1 MLESKP
7 NVSHKLKTRF
17 HRWGSPPWFYPMSSK
32 LLPWLTILTVVLM
45 MTGAVW
51 GLAFAPEDARQGNS
65 FRIIYLH
72 VPVSFLAL
80 AGYYIM
86 ALAGCI
92 GLVWRMK
99 LAFWTLRAAAPIGAA
114 MTFIALVTGSIW
126 GKPTWGTWWEWDARI
141 TSMLILFFLYL
152 GVMALANAYQNS
164 DSGNRAASI
173 LAIVGMVNIPIIY
186 KSVDWWNTLHQ
197 GASLKLTSAPTIHG
211 SMLYPLLIMIAGF
224 YLLYAVLLVLNLRC
238 EILAN
243 ERNSRWLQD
252 LLRKKTQEKN

>member
-1 MLESKP
+1 MLENKP
-7 NVSHKLKTRF
+7 NVLSTLKIWF
-17 HRWGSPPWFYPMSSK
+17 HRWGSPPWFYQMSNT
-32 LLPWLTILTVVLM
+32 LLPWLAVLAAALIS
-45 MTGAVW
+45 TGVAW

-80 AGYYIM
+80 AGYYLM

-92 GLVWRMK
+92 GLIWRMK

-114 MTFIALVTGSIW
+114 FTFLALVTGSIW

-141 TSMLILFFLYL
+141 TSMLILFFLYI
-152 GVMALANAYQNS
+152 GVMALANAYQNR

-224 YLLYAVLLVLNLRC
+224 YLLYAVLLLLNLRC
-238 EILAN
+238 EILNN
-243 ERNSRWLQD
+243 ERNSRWLHD
-252 LLRKKTQEKN
+252 LLRQKNQE

>member
-1 MLESKP
+1 MKLDNKP
-7 NVSHKLKTRF
+7 NVSSTFITWF
-17 HRWGSPPWFYPMSSK
+17 HRWGSPPWFYRMSSK
-32 LLPWLTILTVVLM
+32 LLPPLSLITTVLILSGT
-45 MTGAVW
+45 VW
-51 GLAFAPEDARQGNS
+51 GLAFAPEDLRQGNS

-80 AGYYIM
+80 AGYYVM

-92 GLVWRMK
+92 GLIWRMK

-114 MTFIALVTGSIW
+114 FTFIALATGSIW

-152 GVMALANAYQNS
+152 GVMALASAYQNS
-164 DSGNRAASI
+164 ENGNRAASL

-197 GASLKLTSAPTIHG
+197 GASLKLTSAPTIHS
-211 SMLYPLLIMIAGF
+211 SMLYPLLMMIVGF
-224 YLLYAVLLVLNLRC
+224 YLLYTILLLLNLRC
-238 EILAN
+238 EILN
-243 ERNSRWLQD
+243 SERNSRWLQD
-252 LLRKKTQEKN
+252 MLRKNT